1 MQPLLNVTPA
11 QLKNGTDESNL
22 SSVQTINIFQHL
34 EFHSSNF
41 DWLRS
46 TQIDS
51 DWLRL
56 SKHPF
61 RSSPPVQSFIA
72 SVMAASW
79 SFRFDGVAMVSSV
92 ALMRKASSGL
102 EACWDGP
109 NRRST
114 WDDLRFCWLA
124 PLICVKCWLERSKP
138 RHEWHQMDRHHQ
150 TQSRLKSPHA
160 ATHCEEIFQ
169 ADISPLFLQITKHVL
184 GEIAM
189 FGGDLPRFR
198 CLNPVI
204 SVLLLRLWLP
214 FLTPSEVFEPLQTN
228 LNHLLK
234 RCFWSLNNQLSHVL
248 MVR

>member
-1 MQPLLNVTPA
+1 MNIQYNYNIYIYMCEYMCICNICNSEIQWVYAALSQCYPT

-79 SFRFDGVAMVSSV
+79 SFGFDGVAMVSSV

-109 NRRST
+109 NGF
-114 WDDLRFCWLA
+114 LHMGWLKIL
-124 PLICVKCWLERSKP
+124 LIGAS
-138 RHEWHQMDRHHQ
+138 HM
-150 TQSRLKSPHA
+150 
-160 ATHCEEIFQ
+160 CEM
-169 ADISPLFLQITKHVL
+169 LL
-184 GEIAM
+184 G
-189 FGGDLPRFR
+189 
-198 CLNPVI
+198 
-204 SVLLLRLWLP
+204 
-214 FLTPSEVFEPLQTN
+214 T
-228 LNHLLK
+228 
-234 RCFWSLNNQLSHVL
+234 
-248 MVR
+248 

>member
-1 MQPLLNVTPA
+1 MNIQYIYIYICEYMCICNICNSEIQWVYAALSQCYPT

-79 SFRFDGVAMVSSV
+79 SFGFDGVAMVSSV

-109 NRRST
+109 NGF
-114 WDDLRFCWLA
+114 LHMGWLKIL
-124 PLICVKCWLERSKP
+124 LIGAS
-138 RHEWHQMDRHHQ
+138 HM
-150 TQSRLKSPHA
+150 
-160 ATHCEEIFQ
+160 CEMLIG
-169 ADISPLFLQITKHVL
+169 T
-184 GEIAM
+184 
-189 FGGDLPRFR
+189 
-198 CLNPVI
+198 
-204 SVLLLRLWLP
+204 
-214 FLTPSEVFEPLQTN
+214 
-228 LNHLLK
+228 
-234 RCFWSLNNQLSHVL
+234 
-248 MVR
+248 